1 MSKDIK
7 TFWKFSWQELRRN
20 YWRWYKKNI
29 PMSGYDIREVGTR
42 IKDLRTEQG
51 MTQQK
56 LANELCCT
64 PQNVSLIECGKVID
78 MSVDMLVRVSNVFKV
93 SINYILY
100 GENHVETDSE
110 KTDIKMQI
118 ERLEG
123 IRKEVN
129 TILEQLYRKLQV

>member
-1 MSKDIK
+1 
-7 TFWKFSWQELRRN
+7 
-20 YWRWYKKNI
+20 
-29 PMSGYDIREVGTR
+29 MSGYDIKEVGTR

-51 MTQQK
+51 MTQQE
-56 LANELCCT
+56 LAKELCCT

-93 SINYILY
+93 SIDYILY
-100 GENHVETDSE
+100 GENRVETDSE
-110 KTDIKMQI
+110 KTNIKMQI